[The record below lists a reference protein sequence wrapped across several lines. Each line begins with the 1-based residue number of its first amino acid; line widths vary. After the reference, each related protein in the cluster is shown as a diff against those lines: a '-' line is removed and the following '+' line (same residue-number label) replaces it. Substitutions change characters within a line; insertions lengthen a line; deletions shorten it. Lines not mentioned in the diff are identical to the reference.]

1 VSKPLVIFGTGDI
14 AELAHFYFSR
24 AERPVAAFTVD
35 GAYLKEPSFRGLAV
49 VPFEEVR
56 DVYPPTGFDL
66 FVAVSYTKL
75 NAVRKEK
82 YLAALGMGYRLASYV
97 SDRATVLNEG
107 RIGDN
112 CFILED
118 NTIQPFVTIGNNV
131 TLWSG
136 NHIGHHSTIRDHCF
150 LASHVVVSG
159 GVEIG
164 EQSFIGVNVT
174 LRDHVRIGP
183 RCVLGAGT
191 LLLQDAE
198 ADGVYMGTGTERSR
212 VPSSRL
218 RGI

>member
-1 VSKPLVIFGTGDI
+1 MSKPLVIFGNGDI
-14 AELAHFYFSR
+14 AELAHFYFNR
-24 AERPVAAFTVD
+24 AQRPVAAFTVD
-35 GAYLKEPSFRGLAV
+35 GAYLKEPGFRGLPV
-49 VPFEEVR
+49 VPFEDVQK
-56 DVYPPTGFDL
+56 VYPADQFDL
-66 FVAVSYTKL
+66 FVAVSYSKL
-75 NAVRKEK
+75 NEVRKDK
-82 YLAALGMGYRLASYV
+82 YLAAVGMGYRLASYI

-107 RIGDN
+107 RIGEN

-118 NTIQPFVTIGNNV
+118 NTIQPFVTIGSNV

-136 NHIGHHSTIRDHCF
+136 NHIGHHSKIHDHCF

-164 EQSFIGVNVT
+164 EQSFVGVNVT
-174 LRDHVRIGP
+174 LRDHVRVGP